1 MRARVTSRRAVGRA
15 HASRRLGRSRV
26 STLGWPGGVGLG
38 QERGRVAWPLARLRS
53 PSNRRRKGCCQKPR
67 QLRSPVVGR
76 LGEKQFRKPRG
87 PCSCADSSVAGPKGS
102 FILFIASFFSLLVS
116 PRQDVSLSPK
126 RERKG
131 EKPLLRK
138 KLGPRST
145 KESGTTSQEPGQH
158 CGPFCP
164 ERPAY

>member
-145 KESGTTSQEPGQH
+145 KRQRAQGAE
-158 CGPFCP
+158 
-164 ERPAY
+164 